1 MNSNLLSVQAANI
14 PHVSTRS
21 KGPAAPLID
30 LSSQPPKKWL
40 TMMAR
45 QEQETTSQETSYCT
59 CQATPKTKLSWKRP
73 AETTTTPPP
82 QPPLIPAAAI
92 KTGNYLLVA
101 VECNLRKWFDNFLE
115 SHNFNHY
122 IISQQ
127 NQ

>member
-1 MNSNLLSVQAANI
+1 MNLNLLSVQAANI

-30 LSSQPPKKWL
+30 LSSQPPKKRL
-40 TMMAR
+40 AMMAR
-45 QEQETTSQETSYCT
+45 QEQENMSQEMSYRT
-59 CQATPKTKLSWKRP
+59 CQATPKTKLSQKQP
-73 AETTTTPPP
+73 AETTTAPPP

-101 VECNLRKWFDNFLE
+101 VECKFKWFDSCLE

>member
-1 MNSNLLSVQAANI
+1 MNLNLLSVQAANI

-30 LSSQPPKKWL
+30 LSSQPSKKQL

-45 QEQETTSQETSYCT
+45 QEQETTSQETSYRT
-59 CQATPKTKLSWKRP
+59 CQATPKTKLSQKQS
-73 AETTTTPPP
+73 AETTTAPPP
-82 QPPLIPAAAI
+82 QPPLIPADAI

-101 VECNLRKWFDNFLE
+101 VECNLNWFDNCLE

>member
-1 MNSNLLSVQAANI
+1 MNLNLLSVQAANI

-40 TMMAR
+40 TMMVR
-45 QEQETTSQETSYCT
+45 QEQETMSQEMSYHT
-59 CQATPKTKLSWKRP
+59 CQATPKTKLSQKQP
-73 AETTTTPPP
+73 AETTTAPPAQ
-82 QPPLIPAAAI
+82 QPPVIPAAVI
-92 KTGNYLLVA
+92 KTGNYLLVT
-101 VECNLRKWFDNFLE
+101 VECNLKWFDDCLE